1 VPEAGDAETTQG
13 GKRTVRIR
21 PGAPAGFC
29 ALCAEASGDASLRGD
44 DGFCVG
50 DGVLDVPNVRLSPYG
65 KIVAETLREMEE
77 TYAWLALD
85 RYVIMPNHIHMILQI
100 PAGGAEHT
108 IGEYVGMFKSL
119 TLNYWRKICN
129 REGKV
134 MGTLWQ
140 RNYYEH
146 ILRNE
151 ADYLEKLRY
160 IQENPDDWVLDELYR
175 AE

>member
-1 VPEAGDAETTQG
+1 MMERKRKNIRLYGYDYSQAGGYFVTICTSERHCSLSHILLGNQFALAE
-13 GKRTVRIR
+13 
-21 PGAPAGFC
+21 
-29 ALCAEASGDASLRGD
+29 
-44 DGFCVG
+44 
-50 DGVLDVPNVRLSPYG
+50 VRLTELGAISENVLHEVSERTGISLSEY
-65 KIVAETLREMEE
+65 I
-77 TYAWLALD
+77 
-85 RYVIMPNHIHMILQI
+85 IMPNHIHMILQI

-134 MGTLWQ
+134 MGTVWQ